1 MSSIGN
7 SALSKQKEHRWLYR
21 RYGICLLTLI
31 IILSIHGSAM
41 AQQLLG
47 DPVDISQDFSKIEH
61 TYFLS
66 NRVLAFDPATGLGN
80 LEWKRYARRPTYSF
94 NKMDKGLSPVTQN
107 EEFPSE
113 YDVAPALSF
122 SIEFTSPRTIRLRMN
137 TSQGALSNEPSLMFV
152 APPLKDNSWKVEQ
165 TEKEIIYRSAYGSVT
180 LIKDP
185 WEIQIRDRSGVLL
198 TSTQSKKDLSSFSSP
213 LPFSFIRRA
222 TDLGRSV
229 AATFSLSPDE
239 KIFGFGESFTRLN
252 KRGQKIVLYMR
263 DAMGVQTPLM
273 YKPIPFFMSSNGYGM
288 FLHTSTPVTLDIGQ
302 TFDNSNVL
310 YVGDDALDLFIFL
323 GNPKEILSEYTALT
337 GRSPVP
343 PLWSFG
349 FWMSRITYKSEDEVR
364 EVAAKLRQYRIPSDV
379 IHLDTGWFETDWRS
393 DYKFSA
399 SRFRDPAKMIS
410 DLKQQGFHISLWQLP
425 YFTRKNRLY
434 SEIVNSG
441 YAVREGGAKLPNEDA
456 TLDFSNPATV
466 KWYQGLLAGLLK
478 MGVGAIKV
486 DFGEGAPSNGV
497 YASGRTGFY
506 EHNLYPLRYNK
517 AVADIT
523 KETTGDWIIWARSA
537 WAGSQRYPLHWGGDA
552 ENTNSAMAAELRGG
566 LSFGLSGFT
575 YWSHDAGGFVNRAP
589 RDLYRR
595 WLGWGVL
602 TSHTRAHGVP
612 PREPWEY
619 DEAFVEDYR
628 RMVEL
633 KYSLMPYIYAQAKQS
648 SENGF
653 PMLRTLFFEY
663 PDDPTSWLIEDEY
676 MFGSDLLVAPLIEE
690 GDSRKVYL
698 PPGSWIDYQTGKVFR
713 GSGWHKISAGK
724 IPVVLLVKDHSVVP
738 HIAVAQST
746 SQMNW
751 NEIELRVFSTYS
763 SAVSG
768 LFALPQGDLQTLRL
782 EATPSGL
789 AVKDDPLRGKVKWR
803 VSRFGAQ

>member
-1 MSSIGN
+1 LEYKRI
-7 SALSKQKEHRWLYR
+7 EHRWLYR
-21 RYGICLLTLI
+21 QYWILAFTLI
-31 IILSIHGSAM
+31 ILFSIQRSAM

-47 DPVDISQDFSKIEH
+47 DPVDISQDFIKLEN

-66 NRVLAFDPATGLGN
+66 NRVLAFDSTTGIGTLD
-80 LEWKRYARRPTYSF
+80 WKRYARRPTYSF
-94 NKMDKGLSPVTQN
+94 NKMDKGLSPITQN
-107 EEFPSE
+107 EEFPTE
-113 YDVAPALSF
+113 YDVNPAVSF
-122 SIEFTSPRTIRLRMN
+122 SIEFVSPRTIRLRVN
-137 TSQGALSNEPSLMFV
+137 TSQGPLSNEPSLMLV
-152 APPLKDNSWKVEQ
+152 ATPSKDNSWKVEQ
-165 TEKEIIYRSAYGSVT
+165 TEKAIVYKSAYGSVT

-185 WEIQIRDRSGVLL
+185 WEIQIRDGSGRLL

-213 LPFSFIRRA
+213 LPFSFVRRA
-222 TDLGRSV
+222 TDLGRSI

-239 KIFGFGESFTRLN
+239 KIFGCGESFTRLN
-252 KRGQKIVLYMR
+252 KRGQKVVLYMR

-323 GNPKEILSEYTALT
+323 GNPKEILSEYTAVT

-364 EVAAKLRQYRIPSDV
+364 DVAAKLRQYRIPSDV

-393 DYKFSA
+393 DYKFST
-399 SRFRDPAKMIS
+399 SRFRDPARMIS

-434 SEIVNSG
+434 SEIVDSG
-441 YAVREGGAKLPNEDA
+441 YAVREGGARLPNEDA
-456 TLDFSNPATV
+456 TLDFSNPAAV

-523 KETTGDWIIWARSA
+523 RETTGDWIIWARSA

-633 KYSLMPYIYAQAKQS
+633 KYSLMPYIYAQAKYS
-648 SENGF
+648 SEHGF

-690 GDSRKVYL
+690 GNSRRVYL
-698 PPGSWIDYQTGKVFR
+698 PPGSWIDYQTGKVYR
-713 GSGWHKISAGK
+713 GAEWHQISSGQ

-746 SQMNW
+746 SQLKW
-751 NEIELRVFSTYS
+751 NEIELRVFSTDS
-763 SAVSG
+763 SAVAG

-782 EATPSGL
+782 EAAPNGL
-789 AVKDDPLRGKVKWR
+789 VIKDDPLRGKVKWQI
-803 VSRFGAQ
+803 SRFKTQ

>member
-1 MSSIGN
+1 
-7 SALSKQKEHRWLYR
+7 LLYR
-21 RYGICLLTLI
+21 YWIFGFTLI
-31 IILSIHGSAM
+31 IIVSIQRSAR

-47 DPVDISQDFSKIEH
+47 DPVDISQDFSKLEH
-61 TYFLS
+61 TYFLTS
-66 NRVLAFDPATGLGN
+66 RVLAFDPATGVGT
-80 LEWKRYARRPTYSF
+80 LEWKRFARRPTYSF

-113 YDVAPALSF
+113 YDVAPALAF
-122 SIEFTSPRTIRLRMN
+122 SIEFTSPRTIRLRIN
-137 TSQGALSNEPSLMFV
+137 TSQGPLSNEPSLMLA
-152 APPLKDNSWKVEQ
+152 APPRKDSSWKVEQ
-165 TEKEIIYRSAYGSVT
+165 TEKEISYKSAYGSVT

-185 WEIQIRDRSGVLL
+185 WEIQIRDGSGRLI
-198 TSTQSKKDLSSFSSP
+198 TSTQSKKDLSSFSAP
-213 LPFSFIRRA
+213 LPFSFVRRA

-239 KIFGFGESFTRLN
+239 KIFGCGESFTRLN
-252 KRGQKIVLYMR
+252 KRGQKVVLHMR

-288 FLHTSTPVTLDIGQ
+288 FLHTSTPVTLDVGQ

-310 YVGDDALDLFIFL
+310 YVGEDALDLFIFL

-364 EVAAKLRQYRIPSDV
+364 DVAAKLRQHRIPSDV

-399 SRFRDPAKMIS
+399 SRFRDPARMIS
-410 DLKQQGFHISLWQLP
+410 DLKQQGFYISLWQLP

-441 YAVREGGAKLPNEDA
+441 YAVREGGAKLPTEDA

-517 AVADIT
+517 AVAEIT
-523 KETTGDWIIWARSA
+523 KETTGDWIIWARAA

-633 KYSLMPYIYAQAKQS
+633 KYSLMPYIYGQAKHS

-653 PMLRTLFFEY
+653 PMMRTLFFEF
-663 PDDPTSWLIEDEY
+663 PNDPTSWLIEDQY

-690 GDSRKVYL
+690 GNSRRVYL
-698 PPGSWIDYQTGKVFR
+698 PPGSWIDYQTGKVYR
-713 GSGWHKISAGK
+713 GAEWHQITAGK
-724 IPVVLLVKDHSVVP
+724 IPVVLLVKDHSVLP

-751 NEIELRVFSTYS
+751 NDIELRVFSTNN
-763 SAVSG
+763 SAVAG
-768 LFALPQGDLQTLRL
+768 FFALPQGDLQTLRL
-782 EATPSGL
+782 EAAPNGY
-789 AVKDDPLRGKVKWR
+789 VMKDDPLRVKVKWQIK
-803 VSRFGAQ
+803 RFAAQ

>member
-1 MSSIGN
+1 ME
-7 SALSKQKEHRWLYR
+7 SKRIEPR
-21 RYGICLLTLI
+21 RQYWILAFTLI
-31 IILSIHGSAM
+31 VLFTTHRSAR

-47 DPVDISQDFSKIEH
+47 DPVDISQDFSKIEN

-66 NRVLAFDPATGLGN
+66 NRVLAFDPTTGIGT

-94 NKMDKGLSPVTQN
+94 NKMDKGLSPITQN
-107 EEFPSE
+107 EEFPTE
-113 YDVAPALSF
+113 YDASPAVSF
-122 SIEFTSPRTIRLRMN
+122 SIEFVSPRAIRLRMN
-137 TSQGALSNEPSLMFV
+137 TSQGPLNNEPSLMLV
-152 APPLKDNSWKVEQ
+152 AAPMKDTSWRVEQ
-165 TEKEIIYRSAYGSVT
+165 TDKATTYKGVYGSVT

-185 WEIQIRDRSGVLL
+185 WEIQIRDDSGRLL

-213 LPFSFIRRA
+213 LPFSFVRRA

-229 AATFSLSPDE
+229 AAAFSLSPDE
-239 KIFGFGESFTRLN
+239 KIFGCGESFTRLN
-252 KRGQKIVLYMR
+252 KRGQKVVLYMR

-310 YVGDDALDLFIFL
+310 YVGEDALDLFIFL

-364 EVAAKLRQYRIPSDV
+364 DVAAKLRQYRIPSDV

-393 DYKFSA
+393 DYKFST
-399 SRFRDPAKMIS
+399 SRFRDPARMIS

-425 YFTRKNRLY
+425 YFTRKNQLY

-441 YAVREGGAKLPNEDA
+441 YAVREGGARLPNEDA

-478 MGVGAIKV
+478 LGVGAIKV

-575 YWSHDAGGFVNRAP
+575 YWSHDVGGFVNRVP
-589 RDLYRR
+589 KDLYRR

-602 TSHTRAHGVP
+602 TSHTRAHGAP

-633 KYSLMPYIYAQAKQS
+633 KYSLMPYIYAQAKYS
-648 SENGF
+648 SDRGF

-663 PDDPTSWLIEDEY
+663 PNDPTSWLIEDEY

-690 GDSRKVYL
+690 GKSRRVYL
-698 PPGSWIDYQTGKVFR
+698 PPGSWIDYQTGKVYR
-713 GSGWHKISAGK
+713 GAEWHQINSGQ

-751 NEIELRVFSTYS
+751 NDIELRVFSTDD
-763 SAVSG
+763 SAATG
-768 LFALPQGDLQTLRL
+768 LFALPQGDLRTLRL
-782 EATPSGL
+782 DAAQKGF
-789 AVKDDPLRGKVKWR
+789 VMKDDPLRGKVKWQVR
-803 VSRFGAQ
+803 RFGVQ

>member
-1 MSSIGN
+1 MLV
-7 SALSKQKEHRWLYR
+7 A
-21 RYGICLLTLI
+21 
-31 IILSIHGSAM
+31 A
-41 AQQLLG
+41 
-47 DPVDISQDFSKIEH
+47 
-61 TYFLS
+61 
-66 NRVLAFDPATGLGN
+66 
-80 LEWKRYARRPTYSF
+80 
-94 NKMDKGLSPVTQN
+94 
-107 EEFPSE
+107 PS
-113 YDVAPALSF
+113 
-122 SIEFTSPRTIRLRMN
+122 
-137 TSQGALSNEPSLMFV
+137 
-152 APPLKDNSWKVEQ
+152 KDNSWKVEQ
-165 TEKEIIYRSAYGSVT
+165 TEKAIVYKGAYGSVT

-185 WEIQIRDRSGVLL
+185 WEIQIRDGSGRLL
-198 TSTQSKKDLSSFSSP
+198 TGTQNKRDLSSFSSP
-213 LPFSFIRRA
+213 LPFSFVRRA
-222 TDLGRSV
+222 ADLSRSI

-239 KIFGFGESFTRLN
+239 KIFGCGESFTRLN
-252 KRGQKIVLYMR
+252 KRGQKVVLYMR

-288 FLHTSTPVTLDIGQ
+288 FPHTSTPVTLDIGQ

-310 YVGDDALDLFIFL
+310 YVGEDALDLFIFL

-364 EVAAKLRQYRIPSDV
+364 DVAAKLRQYRIPSDV

-393 DYKFSA
+393 DYKFST
-399 SRFRDPAKMIS
+399 SRFRDPARMIS

-441 YAVREGGAKLPNEDA
+441 YAVREGGASLPNEDA

-575 YWSHDAGGFVNRAP
+575 YWSHDVGGFVNRAP

-595 WLGWGVL
+595 WLAWGVL
-602 TSHTRAHGVP
+602 TSHTRAHGAP
-612 PREPWEY
+612 PREPWDY

-628 RMVEL
+628 RMVDL
-633 KYSLMPYIYAQAKQS
+633 KYSLMPYIYAQAKDS
-648 SENGF
+648 SEHGF

-663 PDDPTSWLIEDEY
+663 PNDPTSWLIEDEY
-676 MFGSDLLVAPLIEE
+676 MFGSDLLVAPMIEE
-690 GDSRKVYL
+690 GNSRRVYL
-698 PPGSWIDYQTGKVFR
+698 PPGSWIDYQTGKVYR
-713 GSGWHKISAGK
+713 GAEWHQISSAQ

-738 HIAVAQST
+738 HIAVARST

-751 NEIELRVFSTYS
+751 NEIELRVFSTDT
-763 SAVSG
+763 SAATGLSHCRREISG
-768 LFALPQGDLQTLRL
+768 R
-782 EATPSGL
+782 SG
-789 AVKDDPLRGKVKWR
+789 
-803 VSRFGAQ
+803 

>member
-1 MSSIGN
+1 VRPNLIKRRRPT
-7 SALSKQKEHRWLYR
+7 SKRWL
-21 RYGICLLTLI
+21 LAFTLI
-31 IILSIHGSAM
+31 SFFSAHHSAS
-41 AQQLLG
+41 AQQVLG
-47 DPVDISQDFSKIEH
+47 DPVDISHDFTRIEN
-61 TYFLS
+61 TYFVG
-66 NRVLAFDPATGLGN
+66 NRVLAFDPRTGVGT
-80 LEWKRYARRPTYSF
+80 LEWKRYARRPAYSF
-94 NKMDKGLSPVTQN
+94 NKVDNGLSPDARN
-107 EEFPSE
+107 EFPAE
-113 YDVAPALSF
+113 YDENPAVPF
-122 SIEFTSPRTIRLRMN
+122 SIEFVSPRAVRLRMC
-137 TSQGALSNEPSLMFV
+137 TSQGPLRNEPSMMLV
-152 APPLKDNSWKVEQ
+152 AAPPKDNSWRVEQ
-165 TEKEIIYRSAYGSVT
+165 NEKAITYKSAYGSVT

-185 WEIQIRDRSGVLL
+185 WQIQIRDNSGRLL
-198 TSTQSKKDLSSFSSP
+198 TGTQNKGDLSSFSSP
-213 LPFSFIRRA
+213 LPFSFVRRA
-222 TDLGRSV
+222 TDLGRSIG
-229 AATFSLSPDE
+229 ATFSLSPDE
-239 KIFGFGESFTRLN
+239 KIFGCGESFTRLN
-252 KRGQKIVLYMR
+252 KRGQKVVLYMR

-310 YVGDDALDLFIFL
+310 YVGEDQLDLFIFL
-323 GNPKEILSEYTALT
+323 GAPKDILSEYTQLT

-349 FWMSRITYKSEDEVR
+349 LWMSRITYKSEDEVR
-364 EVAAKLRQYRIPSDV
+364 QVAAKLRQYRIPSDV

-393 DYKFSA
+393 DYKFST

-410 DLKQQGFHISLWQLP
+410 DLKQQGFYISLWQLP

-434 SEIVNSG
+434 EEIVNSG
-441 YAVREGGAKLPNEDA
+441 YAVRNEGGRLPDEDA

-486 DFGEGAPSNGV
+486 DFGEGAPANGV

-523 KETTGDWIIWARSA
+523 KEVTGNWIIWARSA

-552 ENTNSAMAAELRGG
+552 ENTNSAMAAQLRGG

-575 YWSHDAGGFVNRAP
+575 YWSHDMGGFVNRAP

-602 TSHTRAHGVP
+602 TSHTRAHGAP

-628 RMVEL
+628 RAVEL
-633 KYSLMPYIYAQAKQS
+633 KYSLMPYIIAQAKYS
-648 SENGF
+648 SEHGF
-653 PMLRTLFFEY
+653 PMLRTLFFEF

-676 MFGSDLLVAPLIEE
+676 MFGSDLLVAPLMEE

-698 PPGSWIDYQTGKVFR
+698 PPGSWVDYQTGQVYR
-713 GSGWHKISAGK
+713 GAEWHRIAPGQ
-724 IPVVLLVKDHSVVP
+724 IPVVLLVKDHSVIP

-746 SQMNW
+746 SRMSW
-751 NEIELRVFSTYS
+751 GEVELRVFSTDTS
-763 SAVSG
+763 PVAG
-768 LFALPQGDLQTLRL
+768 LFALPEGNLQRLTLDAARNDLTM
-782 EATPSGL
+782 
-789 AVKDDPLRGKVKWR
+789 KDDPLRGKVRWKIT
-803 VSRFGAQ
+803 RFQTR

>member
-1 MSSIGN
+1 ME
-7 SALSKQKEHRWLYR
+7 SKLIEHRWSYR
-21 RYGICLLTLI
+21 RFWIFAFTLI
-31 IILSIHGSAM
+31 VLFSIHRSAR

-47 DPVDISQDFSKIEH
+47 DPVDISQDFSKIEN

-66 NRVLAFDPATGLGN
+66 NRVLAFDPATGNGT

-107 EEFPSE
+107 EEFPAE
-113 YDVAPALSF
+113 YDASPSVSF
-122 SIEFTSPRTIRLRMN
+122 SIEFVSPRAIRLRMN
-137 TSQGALSNEPSLMFV
+137 TSQGPLSNEPSLMLV
-152 APPLKDNSWKVEQ
+152 GAPLKDTSWKAEQ
-165 TEKEIIYRSAYGSVT
+165 TEKAIIYKGVYGSVT

-185 WEIQIRDRSGVLL
+185 WEIQIRDGSGRLL
-198 TSTQSKKDLSSFSSP
+198 TGTQSKKDLSSFSSP
-213 LPFSFIRRA
+213 LPFSFVRRA

-239 KIFGFGESFTRLN
+239 KIFGCGESFTRLN
-252 KRGQKIVLYMR
+252 KRGQKVVLYMR

-273 YKPIPFFMSSNGYGM
+273 YKPIPFFMSSSGYGM

-310 YVGDDALDLFIFL
+310 YVGDDTLDLFIFL

-364 EVAAKLRQYRIPSDV
+364 DVAAKLRQYRIPSDV

-393 DYKFSA
+393 DYKFSTT
-399 SRFRDPAKMIS
+399 RFRDPAKMIS
-410 DLKQQGFHISLWQLP
+410 DLKQQGFHISLWQYT
-425 YFTRKNRLY
+425 YFTRKNRLFP
-434 SEIVNSG
+434 EIVNNGLS
-441 YAVREGGAKLPNEDA
+441 VRNEGGKFPNEDA
-456 TLDFSNPATV
+456 TLDFSNPETV
-466 KWYQGLLAGLLK
+466 KWYQNLLAELLK

-486 DFGEGAPSNGV
+486 DFGEGAPYTGL
-497 YASGRTGFY
+497 YASGRTGLY

-517 AVADIT
+517 AVAEIT
-523 KETTGDWIIWARSA
+523 KQITGESIIWARSA

-575 YWSHDAGGFVNRAP
+575 YWSHDAGGFVERAP

-595 WLGWGVL
+595 WLGFAVL
-602 TSHTRAHGVP
+602 TSHTRAHGAP

-619 DEAFVEDYR
+619 DPDFVDIYR
-628 RMVEL
+628 RTVGL
-633 KYSLMPYIYAQAKQS
+633 KYSLMPYIIAQAKDS
-648 SENGF
+648 SAHGY

-698 PPGSWIDYQTGKVFR
+698 PPGSWIDYQSGKVY
-713 GSGWHKISAGK
+713 SGARWHQLTAGP
-724 IPVVLLVKDHSVVP
+724 IPVILLVKDHAVIP
-738 HIAVAQST
+738 HIGLAQST
-746 SQMNW
+746 SEMNW
-751 NEIELRVFSTYS
+751 NDVELRVFSTDQ
-763 SAVSG
+763 SAATG
-768 LFALPQGDLQTLRL
+768 LFALPQGNLQTLRL
-782 EATPSGL
+782 MGSQSGFAL
-789 AVKDDPLRGKVKWR
+789 QNGPLQGQVKWR
-803 VSRFGAQ
+803 ITRFGSQ

>member
-1 MSSIGN
+1 M
-7 SALSKQKEHRWLYR
+7 
-21 RYGICLLTLI
+21 RYWILAFTLI
-31 IILSIHGSAM
+31 ILCSLHRGAM

-47 DPVDISQDFSKIEH
+47 DPVDISQDFSKLEN

-66 NRVLAFDPATGLGN
+66 NRVLSFDPTTGVGS

-107 EEFPSE
+107 EEFPTE

-122 SIEFTSPRTIRLRMN
+122 SIEFTSPRTIRLRIN
-137 TSQGALSNEPSLMFV
+137 TSQGPLRNEPSLMLV
-152 APPLKDNSWKVEQ
+152 AAPPKDNSWKVEQ
-165 TEKEIIYRSAYGSVT
+165 TEKAIIYKNAFGSVT

-185 WEIQIRDRSGVLL
+185 WEIQIRDGSGRLL

-213 LPFSFIRRA
+213 LPFSFVRRA

-239 KIFGFGESFTRLN
+239 KIFGCGESFTRLN
-252 KRGQKIVLYMR
+252 KRGQKVILYMR

-288 FLHTSTPVTLDIGQ
+288 FPHTSTPVTLDIGQ

-310 YVGDDALDLFIFL
+310 YVGEEALDLFIFL

-364 EVAAKLRQYRIPSDV
+364 DVAAKLRQYRIPSDV

-393 DYKFSA
+393 DYKFSS
-399 SRFRDPAKMIS
+399 SRFRDPARMVS

-441 YAVREGGAKLPNEDA
+441 YAVREGGARLPNEDA

-619 DEAFVEDYR
+619 DQAFVEDYR

-633 KYSLMPYIYAQAKQS
+633 KYSLMPYIYAQAKYS
-648 SENGF
+648 SEHGF

-663 PDDPTSWLIEDEY
+663 PNDPTSWLIEDEY

-690 GDSRKVYL
+690 GSSRKVYL
-698 PPGSWIDYQTGKVFR
+698 PPGSWADYQTGKVYR
-713 GSGWHKISAGK
+713 GGEWHQISSGQ
-724 IPVVLLVKDHSVVP
+724 IPVVLLVKDHSVIP

-751 NEIELRVFSTYS
+751 NEIELRVFSTDS
-763 SAVSG
+763 SAVAG

-782 EATPSGL
+782 ETASNGL
-789 AVKDDPLRGKVKWR
+789 AIKDDPLRGKVKWQVR
-803 VSRFGAQ
+803 RFRTK